1 MRKNDISSLNDIYKL
16 IAEQVDESGGDI
28 KASSDAKYDKLG
40 QNLRENQFVI
50 NDSPDGTVLFYTMK
64 PASDDEND
72 KLHNAA
78 GPAVVFGSGG
88 PGNEFYFIEGKLMD
102 KDSKEYRAAAAEVNF
117 SATLKA
123 GGDEAGMEDVDFSE
137 F

>member
-1 MRKNDISSLNDIYKL
+1 MRKNDINSLNDIYKL

-28 KASSDAKYDKLG
+28 KASSDAKYNKLG

-78 GPAVVFGSGG
+78 GPAVVFGEGG

-102 KDSKEYRAAAAEVNF
+102 PASKEYRAYAADLTFKADVAETGMEADTDF
-117 SATLKA
+117 SA
-123 GGDEAGMEDVDFSE
+123 FQ
-137 F
+137 